1 MERHKSE
8 KMYNFVQKL
17 LLCAMVCSVI
27 FILMGLGMCLRAYV
41 YRDLID
47 LGWAL
52 GCFVIAVQLFWL
64 FRKYRLV
71 W

>member
-1 MERHKSE
+1 MPKHQSE
-8 KMYNFVQKL
+8 KMYHFFQKL
-17 LLCAMVCSVI
+17 LLCAVVCAVI

-41 YRDLID
+41 HHDLPD

-52 GCFVIAVQLFWL
+52 GCFVVALQLFWIN
-64 FRKYRLV
+64 RKYRLV